1 MTKILLA
8 ILGFLVILLLLTE
21 ECRDALKKFWSR
33 HTRTHRAKYLA
44 YPLALVLALAAA
56 GLMVFSLWTFFTTRS
71 RMIRTLLCPRFS

>member
-33 HTRTHRAKYLA
+33 HTRTRLEKFFA
-44 YPLALVLALAAA
+44 YPRALVLALAAA
-56 GLMVFSLWTFFTTRS
+56 GLILFSLWTFLA
-71 RMIRTLLCPRFS
+71 IPFSYD